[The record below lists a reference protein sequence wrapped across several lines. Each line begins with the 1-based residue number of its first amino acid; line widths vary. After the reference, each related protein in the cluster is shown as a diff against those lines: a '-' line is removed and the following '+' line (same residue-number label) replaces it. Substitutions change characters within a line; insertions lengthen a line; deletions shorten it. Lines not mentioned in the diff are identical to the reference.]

1 MHVSPPR
8 NYLLI
13 DVEVGHNRSES
24 AKPVL
29 HQYLRR
35 FVRQMAR

>member
-13 DVEVGHNRSES
+13 VAEVGRNRSEN

-29 HQYLRR
+29 HLCLRQ

>member
-13 DVEVGHNRSES
+13 DVEVGRNRWVN